1 MKFLDDE
8 FEVEQGELAVII
20 NKILDLMTD
29 EASRQLDF
37 NDHSHKALKELD
49 EYIKTFEESDSLL
62 NVMTALRTSFR
73 ASPALKNWQPLLEH
87 ALKKWPEDRKS
98 FVGLVK

>member
-1 MKFLDDE
+1 MFGDDP
-8 FEVEQGELAVII
+8 FEVEQGEIAVII
-20 NKILDLMTD
+20 NKILDLLQLEHD
-29 EASRQLDF
+29 RQMVHD
-37 NDHSHKALKELD
+37 DHSHKALKELD

-62 NVMTALRTSFR
+62 NVMTALRSSFR
-73 ASPALKNWQPLLEH
+73 ANLALKNWQPLLEH